1 MISGRVVGLQARL
14 SVIVRIPGNAA
25 IEIECVVDTGFEGFL
40 TLPPAAITKLGLPY
54 LARID
59 ANLAD
64 NSSVATNAY
73 LATIFWNGVEREVA
87 VLGMGTR
94 PLIGTA
100 LLEDYHLSIDFCN
113 GGTVLIDDIL

>member
-14 SVIVRIPGNAA
+14 NVLVRIPGNAA

-40 TLPPAAITKLGLPY
+40 TLPPAAISKLELPY

-64 NSSVATNAY
+64 NSSVATNVY
-73 LATIFWNGVEREVA
+73 LATIFWNGMEREIA
-87 VLGMGTR
+87 ILAMGTR

-113 GGTVLIDDIL
+113 GGTVLVDDIL